1 MSGAVN
7 TGKVITLVLAGTRG
21 DTDKVAELAGVPTK
35 ALAPLAGTPMIMR
48 VLDALQASERVG
60 SIVLCGPNPSAVQSC
75 AQLQDCIKQDR
86 ISWLPAADDL
96 GDSVQAALAG
106 IDPEA
111 TVMITTADHAL
122 LDVTIIDYFLDKVST
137 RQADVSVGLV
147 EHNLIRSACSN
158 TQRTT
163 LKFTEGE
170 YCGCNLYALAG
181 ARARDII
188 PLWQRTQS
196 HRKQPW
202 RMALG
207 LFGIS
212 ALAKYAAGCLS
223 LEQSRQAILES
234 SGITL
239 DFVNLP
245 FPHAGMDVDTP
256 EDFKLVEKLLAVR
269 QAPLPWKRESSK

>member
-1 MSGAVN
+1 MSGAGN
-7 TGKVITLVLAGTRG
+7 TGKVIALVLAGARG
-21 DTDKVAELAGVPTK
+21 DTDAVAEFAGVPTK

-48 VLDALQASERVG
+48 VLNALQASERIDA
-60 SIVLCGPNPSAVQSC
+60 IVLCGPNPSAVESC

-86 ISWLPAADDL
+86 VSWLPAADDL

-106 IDPEA
+106 IDLGS

-122 LDVTIIDYFLDKVST
+122 LDVTIIDYFLDKVSA

-147 EHNLIRSACSN
+147 EYDQIRSTYPDAK
-158 TQRTT
+158 RTT

-170 YCGCNLYALAG
+170 YCGCNLYALTG

-188 PLWQRTQS
+188 PLWQRTQT

-212 ALAKYAAGCLS
+212 ALAKYACGRLS
-223 LEQSRQAILES
+223 LEQTRQAALEATD
-234 SGITL
+234 IKL

-245 FPHAGMDVDTP
+245 FPDAGIDVDTP
-256 EDFKLVEKLLAVR
+256 EDLKLAEKILSRSDKL
-269 QAPLPWKRESSK
+269 KRYP

>member
-1 MSGAVN
+1 MNGAGN
-7 TGKVITLVLAGTRG
+7 TGKVIALVLAGARG
-21 DTDKVAELAGVPTK
+21 DTDAVAELAGVPTK

-48 VLDALQASERVG
+48 VLNALQASERVG
-60 SIVLCGPNPSAVQSC
+60 PIVLCGPDPAAVESC

-86 ISWLPAADDL
+86 VSWLPAADDL
-96 GDSVQAALAG
+96 GASVQAALAG
-106 IDPEA
+106 MDLKS

-122 LDVTIIDYFLDKVST
+122 LDVTIIDYFLDKVVA

-147 EHNLIRSACSN
+147 EHNLIRSAYPDA
-158 TQRTT
+158 QRTT
-163 LKFTEGE
+163 LKFAEGE

-188 PLWQRTQS
+188 PLWQRTQT

-207 LFGIS
+207 LFGLS
-212 ALAKYAAGCLS
+212 ALAKYACGRLS
-223 LEQSRQAILES
+223 LEQTRQAALEVTD
-234 SGITL
+234 IKL

-245 FPHAGMDVDTP
+245 FPDAGIDVDTP
-256 EDFKLVEKLLAVR
+256 EDLKLAEKILGR
-269 QAPLPWKRESSK
+269 SDKPTRYP